1 MRYSTI
7 GEVALARKSSN
18 KQYSARLVLLCFK
31 AYHAYHA
38 YHLVFRLRYTIMLL
52 RRTMRTT
59 RTIWYFDYD
68 IRDTNYELRGVC
80 HILTHPPFI
89 FGVLKLGL

>member
-1 MRYSTI
+1 
-7 GEVALARKSSN
+7 
-18 KQYSARLVLLCFK
+18 
-31 AYHAYHA
+31 
-38 YHLVFRLRYTIMLL
+38 
-52 RRTMRTT
+52 MRTT